1 MAWLQ
6 NVAGPV
12 GISWPEWKLRSIDIA
27 INAPTNPNSGATT
40 PPVYSTGGAATHA
53 TATYATFAEAAATH
67 ATSTYATFADA
78 AATHATATCAISA
91 DTTATHA
98 AATNETSADAAS
110 SCGPDDATN
119 IQR

>member
-1 MAWLQ
+1 MAWLR
-6 NVAGPV
+6 NVVGPV

-53 TATYATFAEAAATH
+53 TAI
-67 ATSTYATFADA
+67 YATFADA
-78 AATHATATCAISA
+78 AATHATATYATFA